1 MGLRIYKITEYEHA
15 AEERQFDALCR
26 CLADRAG
33 KTGEEFVLVGNY
45 NIEGVELD
53 ALLFTQQ
60 AVLVVEFKNWGG
72 RIVAG
77 ENGPWTSDGRTIAG
91 GAYGKSPFVQA
102 RLNRSRTTAGLRKY
116 LACERLE
123 VGVVVVFA
131 HDAEIDASGL

>member
-1 MGLRIYKITEYEHA
+1 M
-15 AEERQFDALCR
+15 
-26 CLADRAG
+26 
-33 KTGEEFVLVGNY
+33 
-45 NIEGVELD
+45 
-53 ALLFTQQ
+53 
-60 AVLVVEFKNWGG
+60 VEFKNWGG

-131 HDAEIDASGL
+131 HDAEIDASGLSQSVGRWLSVCDNRRLGDTIGRRCSGRQVFTAEQMSDIPRRLRIEPYDVLAPMGRTSSSR